1 MLFWAWFRAT
11 RLGITIQATGSNEK
25 SAFLSGVSITRVNVV
40 TYGLSGLFAAGAALY
55 LTTQTGA
62 GSPTIG
68 KDYILP
74 SVAAA
79 VIGGVS
85 LFGGRGHL
93 AGTLIG
99 AFILTLIGNLVFVLN
114 VSSYW
119 QPVVSGVILLLSVL
133 ASSVAE
139 KAARGARGMNAFLAR
154 NRLILLAYAGMVV
167 LLLVTAL
174 FSPGFL
180 SASNLRSTV
189 VLAAFVGIVALG
201 QTFVII
207 GGGIDLSI
215 PWVLNSAAIIMALLC
230 GGQDA
235 AARLGRAAGARRRRT
250 DRADQRHRRRL
261 FRRAADHHDARRQR
275 HPAGPDPGA
284 DRRLARRLRR
294 PALIKFLSV
303 GRIGPFPVIA
313 LIWLVLTL
321 VATLLLSKA
330 AFGRHLYALGTS
342 ATVAEFSGVP
352 TARTTVLTYV
362 ISGLTAALAGM
373 LLTGYSGQAYLGMG
387 DAYLFTSIAAVAIG
401 GASILGGSGHYLGTV
416 AGALV
421 LTILTGLLPALNLS
435 SGALLVV
442 YGAVILITV
451 SIGSEVFAGIGGR
464 LRAGKGKEEA

>member
-1 MLFWAWFRAT
+1 
-11 RLGITIQATGSNEK
+11 
-25 SAFLSGVSITRVNVV
+25 
-40 TYGLSGLFAAGAALY
+40 
-55 LTTQTGA
+55 
-62 GSPTIG
+62 
-68 KDYILP
+68 
-74 SVAAA
+74 
-79 VIGGVS
+79 
-85 LFGGRGHL
+85 
-93 AGTLIG
+93 
-99 AFILTLIGNLVFVLN
+99 
-114 VSSYW
+114 
-119 QPVVSGVILLLSVL
+119 
-133 ASSVAE
+133 
-139 KAARGARGMNAFLAR
+139 MNAFVAR

-167 LLLVTAL
+167 LLMVTAL

-215 PWVLNSAAIIMALLC
+215 PWVLNSAAIVMALLC
-230 GGQDA
+230 GSQDA
-235 AARLGRAAGARRRRT
+235 PLMWVMPLVLAGGAMVGFINGAGVAWFGVPPIIMT
-250 DRADQRHRRRL
+250 LATNVILQGL
-261 FRRAADHHDARRQR
+261 ILVLTGGS
-275 HPAGPDPGA
+275 PAPSVPGV
-284 DRRLARRLRR
+284 
-294 PALIKFLSV
+294 IKFLAV
-303 GRIGPFPVIA
+303 GRVGGIPVIA
-313 LIWLVLTL
+313 LIWIVLTL

-387 DAYLFTSIAAVAIG
+387 DAYLFTSVAAVAIG

-435 SGALLVV
+435 NGALLIV
-442 YGAVILITV
+442 YGAIILITV
-451 SIGSEVFAGIGGR
+451 SIGSEVFAGLGGR
-464 LRAGKGKEEA
+464 LRGKGGA